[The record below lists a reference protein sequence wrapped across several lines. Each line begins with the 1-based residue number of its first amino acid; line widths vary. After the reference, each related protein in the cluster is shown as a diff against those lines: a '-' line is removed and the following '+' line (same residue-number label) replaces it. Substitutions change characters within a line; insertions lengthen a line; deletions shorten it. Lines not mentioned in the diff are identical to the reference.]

1 LSGQSRQ
8 ETLVH
13 MNFYAASVAL
23 LWTTAMQLGA
33 PDAGAPRSV
42 RTAARRGEPRLHA
55 ATAPGEGFER
65 QQESGCAHRH
75 QTQQ

>member
-1 LSGQSRQ
+1 M
-8 ETLVH
+8 LVH

-42 RTAARRGEPRLHA
+42 RRTAARRGVDPETMMARPHRWRSR
-55 ATAPGEGFER
+55 EGR
-65 QQESGCAHRH
+65 PAG
-75 QTQQ
+75 